1 MPAIDALRAEYL
13 RAMNKLARWRSVFAA
28 WQLGTRLDTDGECKA
43 VKDHREVTMCMRVE
57 LNALTGLLIKK
68 GVFTEEQW
76 VQALIR
82 EARDLDKDYEEKF
95 PGYRTTENGVSM
107 SISEAQRTQQR
118 LGFPL

>member
-43 VKDHREVTMCMRVE
+43 VKDHREVTMCMRAE
-57 LNALTGLLIKK
+57 LSALAGLLIKK

-76 VQALIR
+76 MQALIR